1 MFKLNN
7 KNWTVADDLMSL
19 AAILLVLWCVSLVV
33 SVVCS
38 ETVATWLGFVIAMAA
53 VVSFAI
59 TVILIAGK
67 LYKEYKEYGW

>member
-1 MFKLNN
+1 MFK
-7 KNWTVADDLMSL
+7 KNWSVADVLTDWAMV
-19 AAILLVLWCVSLVV
+19 LLVLWCVSLVV

-67 LYKEYKEYGW
+67 LYEEHDKYGW

>member
-1 MFKLNN
+1 MFKYN
-7 KNWTVADDLMSL
+7 KNWTVADDLMRI
-19 AAILLVLWCVSLVV
+19 AAILLVLWCISLVV

-38 ETVATWLGFVIAMAA
+38 ETVATWIGFVIAMAA

-67 LYKEYKEYGW
+67 LYKEHKEYGW